1 MARLKK
7 GLIDVFAL
15 YELIEKIAGDTYI
28 EVFEENNKCIFS
40 GLVLEFQKEIG
51 RYNYCQYG
59 VKSIAFDINILE
71 IYIDGSLEM

>member
-1 MARLKK
+1 M
-7 GLIDVFAL
+7 FTL

>member
-1 MARLKK
+1 M
-7 GLIDVFAL
+7 FTL

-28 EVFEENNKCIFS
+28 EVFEENNKCVFS

>member
-1 MARLKK
+1 MKK
-7 GLIDVFAL
+7 GLIGMFTL

-28 EVFEENNKCIFS
+28 EVFEENNKCVFS